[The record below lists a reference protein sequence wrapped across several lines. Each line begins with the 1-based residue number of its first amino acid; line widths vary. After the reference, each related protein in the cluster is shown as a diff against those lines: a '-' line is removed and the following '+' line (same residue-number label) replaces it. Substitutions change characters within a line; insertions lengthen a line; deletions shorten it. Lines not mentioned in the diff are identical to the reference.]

1 MHDWTLVSILVD
13 WIKGIV
19 TITFKNYESN
29 QVKLTADGLINLHI
43 PKHEE
48 WGESVS
54 INEFIGPILLSD
66 GNYHLELEIQSGDRI
81 ELEAKSIKMP
91 EAR

>member
-13 WIKGIV
+13 WIKGTV
-19 TITFKNYESN
+19 TVTFKNYESN
-29 QVKLTADGLINLHI
+29 LVMLIADGLINLHI

-48 WGESVS
+48 WGESIS
-54 INEFIGPILLSD
+54 INEVTGPILLNN
-66 GNYHLELEIQSGDRI
+66 GNYYLELEIQSGDKI

-91 EAR
+91 E

>member
-19 TITFKNYESN
+19 TITFKNYKSN
-29 QVKLTADGLINLHI
+29 QVILIADGLVNLHI
-43 PKHEE
+43 PKREE

-54 INEFIGPILLSD
+54 INEVTGPILLSN
-66 GNYHLELEIQSGDRI
+66 GNYHLKLEIQSGDKI
-81 ELEAKSIKMP
+81 ELEAKFIKMP
-91 EAR
+91 EA